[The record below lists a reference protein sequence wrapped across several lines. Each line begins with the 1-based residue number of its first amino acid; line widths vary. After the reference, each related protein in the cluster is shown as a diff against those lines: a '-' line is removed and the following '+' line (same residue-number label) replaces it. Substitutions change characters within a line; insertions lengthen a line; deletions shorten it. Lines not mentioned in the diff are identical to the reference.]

1 MKSFNFW
8 RSLFFSA
15 LAVMS
20 FSACSDDDNS
30 GSGDVDAAI
39 TVNGEKAAV
48 LGIKSEGGETEA
60 VSVVSSGA
68 WTLAFEEEQD
78 WCVASA
84 TAGNGGTSTLTF
96 TVAPMPADV
105 EERSA
110 TAVLSTPGQ
119 VFGVPYTETAKITVQ
134 QSASGEIVIP
144 VLIYKETFGT
154 DANVANTDVDKY
166 TDWTKTGEGAADVT
180 YIGTNVSVRKSNPN
194 NSNSYEGAS
203 GAPILFFGKVPATFI
218 VQNISLTSE
227 QTRLQ
232 LTFGGQQTIDYTAK
246 DFTWSNENLLVALS
260 ADGTTWSTIEY
271 TANDGDQNSE
281 GKNWVLAT
289 ADFTLKAPTE
299 KLFIRFL
306 SPILASNLRID
317 DITLQT
323 GIGGQ
328 EVDLAAGD
336 PVPTVTISE
345 IAKAGDYEVKDATVI
360 ANYAAGFLMQD
371 PTGIM
376 LVYPGSDAT
385 IPAAGK
391 VVTVKGA
398 VAAYGGV
405 FQFGQGSVVTETGE
419 GTVPAAPEATEITA
433 DNIAGLMT
441 APKITYVKTTGTLT
455 VDEKYRNLV
464 FTFDTSYKGSI
475 VAPAADA
482 PFDLAALS
490 GSLVDITGWF
500 LNNSNGSTFLS
511 ILAMEVKENT
521 TTPTLAFTTKP
532 EVFAGKDPQ
541 VQKIEFTA
549 KNIPADQIVEF
560 AFTGENADKFNVES
574 QDATSVT
581 IKAVGNNSTDAEY
594 MATLVAKYGESVLA
608 ELDVKQTVI
617 PSGAGYTMIT
627 SVADLTAGTYYM
639 GGKLDSYKSGTTT
652 DITWAPYSYHL
663 WTGKVSGKS
672 PDTAN
677 SDLVTANYQYNDNN
691 QLVIDPAWTG
701 DTAALI
707 TLEAAGAENTYYIK
721 IGNQYLKSFVGD
733 TNRRMGLSDTSEGA
747 EWVFAN
753 GSGNQEGSIIVS
765 NNKAYLGTAGAA
777 SALLRSY
784 KEASYSSS
792 LKWGLC
798 FFKEKEAANN

>member
-39 TVNGEKAAV
+39 TVNGEKAAM
-48 LGIKSEGGETEA
+48 LGIKGEGGETEA
-60 VSVVSSGA
+60 VSVVSAGA
-68 WTLAFEEEQD
+68 WTLAFEEDQD
-78 WCVASA
+78 WCEASA

-119 VFGVPYTETAKITVQ
+119 VFGVPYTETAKITIQ
-134 QSASGEIVIP
+134 QSASGEVVTP

-419 GTVPAAPEATEITA
+419 GTVPAVPEATEITA
-433 DNIAGLMT
+433 DNIAELMT

-482 PFDLAALS
+482 PFDLTALD
-490 GSLVDITGWF
+490 GELVDIAGWF

-521 TTPTLAFTTKP
+521 TTPTLVFTTKP
-532 EVFAGKDPQ
+532 EVFAGSNPEPQ
-541 VQKIEFTA
+541 TITFSAQ
-549 KNIPADQIVEF
+549 NIPTDQIIDF
-560 AFTGENADKFNVES
+560 AFTGADADKFDVQKEGDN
-574 QDATSVT
+574 SVV
-581 IKAVGNNSTDAEY
+581 IKAVGNNASSTAY
-594 MATLVAKYGESVLA
+594 SAMLVATYDSKTLA
-608 ELDVKQTVI
+608 ELSVSQNPADIKNYVPFTAAPADWSGEYIVGYPDATNKKCNIVNGRYNATGSKSTFTYTTLESPAFDGTKIVYDASYNTITVAKIEGTEFYSLKYGDAYVGWESTTGNNCQFKATAPTAADTDYQWTIKLETVDNVTLVVLTVVTTKDQTK
-617 PSGAGYTMIT
+617 PRQFQFNA
-627 SVADLTAGTYYM
+627 TAGQERFAIYAATQKNVM
-639 GGKLDSYKSGTTT
+639 L
-652 DITWAPYSYHL
+652 
-663 WTGKVSGKS
+663 
-672 PDTAN
+672 
-677 SDLVTANYQYNDNN
+677 YQ
-691 QLVIDPAWTG
+691 
-701 DTAALI
+701 
-707 TLEAAGAENTYYIK
+707 LEK
-721 IGNQYLKSFVGD
+721 
-733 TNRRMGLSDTSEGA
+733 
-747 EWVFAN
+747 
-753 GSGNQEGSIIVS
+753 
-765 NNKAYLGTAGAA
+765 
-777 SALLRSY
+777 
-784 KEASYSSS
+784 
-792 LKWGLC
+792 
-798 FFKEKEAANN
+798 

>member
-271 TANDGDQNSE
+271 TTNDGDQNSE

-500 LNNSNGSTFLS
+500 LNNSNGSTYLS

-581 IKAVGNNSTDAEY
+581 IKAVGNAPDGPYSAK
-594 MATLVAKYGESVLA
+594 LVAKLNDIVLA
-608 ELDVKQTVI
+608 EVAVSQEKAPADTDKVLTVAFNSEKSFTDVGIGTKSTDGFKDDKQITIGDYTYTLHVTTNAYGI
-617 PSGAGYTMIT
+617 SSTTDGVTSWSLFIGKKDSYIEFPAIDGFKLVSVEIFCGKNMANSNVLNIADAAGIKYSTDFT
-627 SVADLTAGTYYM
+627 SSNETKGTTHKFDCAGTAVNTAYRLVM
-639 GGKLDSYKSGTTT
+639 FADKNLQIDGWKLT
-652 DITWAPYSYHL
+652 YS
-663 WTGKVSGKS
+663 
-672 PDTAN
+672 
-677 SDLVTANYQYNDNN
+677 
-691 QLVIDPAWTG
+691 
-701 DTAALI
+701 
-707 TLEAAGAENTYYIK
+707 E
-721 IGNQYLKSFVGD
+721 
-733 TNRRMGLSDTSEGA
+733 
-747 EWVFAN
+747 
-753 GSGNQEGSIIVS
+753 
-765 NNKAYLGTAGAA
+765 
-777 SALLRSY
+777 
-784 KEASYSSS
+784 
-792 LKWGLC
+792 
-798 FFKEKEAANN
+798 